1 MVLVQKGKI
10 ENSSSSFSGNCLAK
24 RLTGKVL
31 AESQIS
37 SYFMIFLVLLHVM
50 FFTVMDV
57 DYAPTG
63 KEFVTAGYDK
73 TVRIFAIQRGHSRL
87 GCFK

>member
-1 MVLVQKGKI
+1 M
-10 ENSSSSFSGNCLAK
+10 AK
-24 RLTGKVL
+24 RQVGQVVSKTL
-31 AESQIS
+31 IS